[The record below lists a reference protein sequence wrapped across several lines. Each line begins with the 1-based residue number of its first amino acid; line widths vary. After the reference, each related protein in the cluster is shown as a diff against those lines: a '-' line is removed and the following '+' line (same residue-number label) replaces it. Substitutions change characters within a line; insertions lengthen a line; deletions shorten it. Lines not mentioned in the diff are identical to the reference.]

1 MSIDWPRTARALL
14 QAAEASGLT
23 DLDGVILLDSV
34 ALQDIVWAIGDVEA
48 IGVPL
53 GLSDRNT
60 TDSLEIDTFLG
71 DAPPRTAQLHADR
84 VSAIL
89 RAFLERRPGVETF
102 ALATAADARDRHLAI
117 YLPGR
122 AERRLIRSLGLDGR
136 SRLTGDGV
144 LPVAATWSATGNAH
158 VGALVQT
165 TVRQSIRVRD
175 DGSVAVDAEILFD
188 NGAGTDPPSVLLGRP
203 IGGFPVGTF
212 VADVT
217 LFVPA
222 TAQNITAETSLPSP
236 IEVASES
243 GLTAVTGSIT
253 VRGGDSATLTVT
265 YVVPDAIRTVE
276 GSKQLALR
284 VLPQPTLHGVR
295 YQLGLVLPDG
305 SSVLSASPDLDE
317 RASGATFSG
326 VRGGPVDLVL
336 RFGAD
341 AG

>member
-1 MSIDWPRTARALL
+1 M
-14 QAAEASGLT
+14 
-23 DLDGVILLDSV
+23 

-89 RAFLERRPGVETF
+89 RAFLERRPGVESF

-144 LPVAATWSATGNAH
+144 LPVAATWSAIGNAH

-212 VADVT
+212 AADVT

-222 TAQNITAETSLPSP
+222 TAESIAAETSRPSP
-236 IEVASES
+236 IEVASEL

-265 YVVPDAIRTVE
+265 YVVPDVVRTVE

-295 YQLGLVLPDG
+295 YQLRLVLPDG